1 MVQFCKT
8 HNWLLGQTAQPRWGL
23 SVITWSS
30 HNSNLWLFLLSLT
43 LMGGW
48 LLNQLAFLFWC
59 SLYDI
64 FWSSEVDDELRAL
77 EESKPEVKIIS

>member
-1 MVQFCKT
+1 MSYVVRHVSGCWAT
-8 HNWLLGQTAQPRWGL
+8 LWNLDGALP
-23 SVITWSS
+23 VIRSS
-30 HNSNLWLFLLSLT
+30 HTGHLYIFPLSF
-43 LMGGW
+43 MGGCS
-48 LLNQLAFLFWC
+48 LNLLAFFFGY

>member
-1 MVQFCKT
+1 MQC
-8 HNWLLGQTAQPRWGL
+8 
-23 SVITWSS
+23 
-30 HNSNLWLFLLSLT
+30 
-43 LMGGW
+43 
-48 LLNQLAFLFWC
+48 AFLFGC